1 MKLFLLKNELIPVYL
16 MLLITG
22 LSYAENLQTRGL
34 RFEENGQKERGLRY
48 EDDVKWLLVNTV
60 ELLKC
65 PIADIAIRD
74 IPSTK
79 DAKSHQIV
87 IIKSDTIE
95 ILCTAVFSNRPEEK
109 DVLFVDTI
117 QLHPRYRDFELEDLL
132 VKYIVKKVAPRLGY
146 EYVVATATDE
156 ESKALLAK
164 QGFQLEQS
172 SSRKMIKQVTGN
184 DDEKW
189 LKTKVTELLN
199 CNSSDLITRG
209 LPLSSRGEL
218 QHVVVATKDLLPLCS
233 TIFYTKP
240 GKSETL
246 YVENIFIHT
255 SECKGA
261 FADLMM
267 TYIQRVA
274 SRLGYKT
281 IEASVSDNGSLE
293 LLKRYG
299 FISEN
304 GKPAHGK
311 KQNSSKPL
319 GKTIMIKDM
328 TLLDY

>member
-1 MKLFLLKNELIPVYL
+1 MRLVLFKNGLIPVYL

-48 EDDVKWLLVNTV
+48 EDDVKWLLVNTA

-65 PIADIAIRD
+65 PSADIAIRD

-109 DVLFVDTI
+109 DVLFIDTI
-117 QLHPRYRDFELEDLL
+117 QLHPRYRNFELEDLL
-132 VKYIVKKVAPRLGY
+132 VKYIVRKVAPRLGY

-172 SSRKMIKQVTGN
+172 QSRKMVKHVIGN

-199 CNSSDLITRG
+199 GNLSDLITRG
-209 LPLSSRGEL
+209 LPLTSRSEL

-240 GKSETL
+240 DSPETL

-255 SECKGA
+255 PEHKRE
-261 FADLMM
+261 FADIMM
-267 TYIQRVA
+267 AYLQRVA

-281 IEASVSDNGSLE
+281 IEATASDNGSLE
-293 LLKRYG
+293 LLKGYG
-299 FISEN
+299 FTSEN
-304 GKPAHGK
+304 NKPSQGK
-311 KQNSSKPL
+311 KQNASKPA
-319 GKTIMIKDM
+319 KISMVKDM
-328 TLLDY
+328 TLVDY